1 MNLDFELLI
10 IKTSME
16 IAYLKLKLFVVELQL
31 YLYNKG
37 LI

>member
-1 MNLDFELLI
+1 MNLDNELLI

-16 IAYLKLKLFVVELQL
+16 IAFLKLKLFVVELQL
-31 YLYNKG
+31 YLFNKG